1 MEHTSYYAILIEE
14 SEAPFKESL
23 RKVFKLM
30 VDSCDDSDRESG
42 CLITNSTYEMA
53 SVDEEIFDEMKKHL
67 SQMKQTIINQI
78 CLAQESGEIDKEK
91 DVDSLAA
98 YIMTLIKGLLVSSRV
113 TKNKTEMRNTVKLGL
128 SILD

>member
-1 MEHTSYYAILIEE
+1 
-14 SEAPFKESL
+14 
-23 RKVFKLM
+23 
-30 VDSCDDSDRESG
+30 
-42 CLITNSTYEMA
+42 MA